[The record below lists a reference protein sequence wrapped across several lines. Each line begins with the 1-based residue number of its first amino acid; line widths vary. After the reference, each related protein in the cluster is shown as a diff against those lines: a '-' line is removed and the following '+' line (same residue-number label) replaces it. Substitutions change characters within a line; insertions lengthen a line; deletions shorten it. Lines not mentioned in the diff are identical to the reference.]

1 MKFSKVLFL
10 LASLLIVPVITAN
23 AQIPD
28 KEQESL
34 IKPEVE
40 ISSNIF
46 WQVKAYHPDVKLL
59 KVKAFDGKGN
69 IYDVKAI
76 QGSDDTSLLN
86 VKAIV
91 DGKYLPIKLIMIEG
105 DYYHPLKAITEDGL
119 IWDVRAI
126 TEEGNK
132 LPIKGVSKT
141 GNIIHLRAI
150 DDNLEYYNIIS
161 ISPFG
166 DVNQVKGL
174 KMMDSDVEATING
187 VKIYAH
193 VKAIKVTSTDM

>member
-1 MKFSKVLFL
+1 MKVPKALFL
-10 LASLLIVPVITAN
+10 VISFLIVPLYSVH

-28 KEQESL
+28 KDQESL

-40 ISSNIF
+40 ISSNIY
-46 WQVKAYHPDVKLL
+46 WAVKAYHPDAKLL
-59 KVKAFDGKGN
+59 RVKAFDGQGN
-69 IYDVKAI
+69 YYDVKAI

-86 VKAIV
+86 VKALV
-91 DGKYLPIKLIMIEG
+91 DGKHLPIKLIIIE
-105 DYYHPLKAITEDGL
+105 DDRYHPLKAITEDGK
-119 IWDVRAI
+119 IMDIRAM
-126 TEEGNK
+126 TEEGLK

-150 DDNLEYYNIIS
+150 DDGLEYYNIIA

-174 KMMDSDVEATING
+174 KMMDSDVEATISG

-193 VKAIKVTSTDM
+193 VKAIKITSTDM

>member
-1 MKFSKVLFL
+1 MKNAFSQ
-10 LASLLIVPVITAN
+10 LIVAYLFVVPLFSLTA
-23 AQIPD
+23 QVPD
-28 KEQESL
+28 KDQESL

-46 WQVKAYHPDVKLL
+46 WQVKAYHPDAKLL
-59 KVKAFDGKGN
+59 RVKAFDSEGN

-76 QGSDDTSLLN
+76 QGSENTSILN
-86 VKAIV
+86 VKALV
-91 DGKYLPIKLIMIEG
+91 DGKYLPIKLIMVEN
-105 DYYHPLKAITEDGL
+105 DRYHPLKAITEEGM
-119 IWDVRAI
+119 IMDVRAI
-126 TEEGNK
+126 TDEGHK

-150 DDNLEYYNIIS
+150 DDGLEYYNIIS

-166 DVNQVKGL
+166 EVNQVKGL
-174 KMMDSDVEATING
+174 KMVDTDVESIING

-193 VKAIKVTSTDM
+193 VKAIKTSSGDL

>member
-1 MKFSKVLFL
+1 MKTFNIFLVFS
-10 LASLLIVPVITAN
+10 LIAMLQVN

-28 KEQESL
+28 KDQESL

-40 ISSNIF
+40 ISTNIF

-59 KVKAFDGKGN
+59 KVKAFDGNGN

-105 DYYHPLKAITEDGL
+105 DRYHPLKAITEDGM
-119 IWDVRAI
+119 IMDVRAI
-126 TEEGNK
+126 TEEGFK

-150 DDNLEYYNIIS
+150 DDGLEYYNIIS

-193 VKAIKVTSTDM
+193 VKAIKISSTDM